1 MSSYSWN
8 FSESYLGKNSESTSY
23 ESLCNLKFK
32 QLNTNSDLD
41 TANFEGNV
49 NYSGYKIN
57 DYNDLAYIDLNSV
70 HNPDASFTIEFNLT
84 ELDTID
90 TTKDINYLT
99 FGYHIRGRSG
109 VALTVGRPANS
120 SNVVLGT
127 ITETSTTKSSSIEPS
142 LVTEPNTT
150 YQYTLSYNNFATNE
164 EKLKL
169 FRGPYLISTSSNLD
183 IQNFSIIDRKL
194 FLGTSGWINEP
205 SWSNSFDISKNVVFN
220 DYLSF
225 QTDHAVDKS
234 FIPSSPFYPLHYSF
248 ENITDSTRNSHQ
260 VAVKDDLIN
269 ITFHST
275 KDVPVNNVD
284 MHINGL
290 SNNISQID
298 VQNPYLLP
306 NGTNTVLYTYQFQVT
321 NSWPTDGILSY
332 GLNMYGNHTLSNIL
346 PPFNQNIYI
355 DNTIPVFEYSFNTP
369 SDSNVSFTVSNITDD
384 YLSIMTNQTPFE
396 HYTVN
401 FYASNNQHV
410 KSTTVNN
417 PVINQTYFVED
428 LDNETIYNLYATV
441 TDRATNTS
449 DRILPHNGSA
459 IVETTDITSPII
471 QTLTTTT
478 ITDHSEKKP
487 GITVR
492 TSTYDTAAALTVNS
506 HDYTV
511 YISILQDDIS
521 NINVIETIL
530 TSYNL
535 FQQTKT
541 NSTVET
547 IEENMFTYYDSTNS
561 IKDIVTEKMLYIYC
575 LVIDNAGNKT
585 FTKTSHYINNTI
597 TFTSIVSDFTTNDI
611 AKLNNTLT
619 MSFNSEFKLYNNN
632 QFNITMMEDTVTNA
646 SSTDGLTWTATNIVK
661 NTNVSGE
668 VLFNVTQT
676 PEHAPIANEI
686 SSFDQTDHTDSLYIQ
701 KESPVFK
708 SGVNNTL
715 STGLTSLTVTNI
727 GDYISDF
734 TINSNNNLFK
744 LEVTTNNET
753 KGGVYST
760 KAELPS
766 SFVFSDLDENN
777 SYEVRASISNLF
789 AESTDQL
796 IGSILTQKD
805 IPTISIETTANQ
817 ITTASYPLI
826 QLSSGSK
833 VTEHTTPFDMYVYVA
848 DFNITDPSAIRS
860 FLLSITPQITN
871 HPTGT
876 DIDIRSLIP
885 QDITTHLSYSAGSQT
900 YTYIFEINVQSA
912 STNIEIAS
920 IKANGVSLHS
930 WDKFVSV
937 LAFIQPNHITSN
949 DINNILVDTHLNVAW
964 VDNILSVGDQLFQIV
979 TTEKINTLD
988 ISPHRPLYGPGWK
1001 IYENGLVILEEVS
1014 NRGNANTPSNDGGIW
1029 YYTYVLPLNAFSQ
1042 TTLIPSTTTTYY
1054 LYAMIDDTA
1063 TEPVYDKK
1071 TITFDFTFTEAMLSN
1086 ISYNYFVRNGDT
1098 VKMSW
1103 NTTYVS
1109 QVSDFSN
1116 VKVFGVNATPT
1127 SVDGIVWT
1135 AQVTIVDG
1143 TADHSVSYLGTPLT
1157 INASNVLYD
1166 NAAPTFTIDFV
1177 SKSTNNIQVT
1187 LDNFGSDTYTNQ
1199 VVPAVITV
1207 SVVNGKFVFDHVVSA
1222 FDPSRTYIF
1231 DNTANSS
1238 EHPLN
1243 FHTSNERP
1251 EFKYTFE
1258 ISVLSAHSASWIV
1271 PSHILVDGIALF
1283 ENSNFDRLEMLVN
1296 PLSPY
1301 AEDMVVDHLIDSDP
1315 NSYINWRNN
1324 AQPVGTK
1331 LFNLYFKEKVPNI
1344 TVIHQRPVYTPGWKI
1359 YENDVVI
1366 HTDTSNHGAESNPR
1380 PYDVTYTWNSTLTS
1394 GFAYSQ
1400 DAHGYVTVSD
1410 FATHSALFVHCGVHD
1425 TDMGSDVNGINGI
1438 PVQAMT
1444 TDPAKVNTDYTV
1456 VFTVIK
1462 TYDNSS
1468 PNNTPYSFT
1477 IDYANL
1483 ITNNYTLDGL
1493 EEAKDYTI
1501 SCTLTDPAQNT
1512 ITVNYDNGNSIQTS
1526 DVTIPTINSL
1536 TSTINT
1542 TGLNK
1547 EPGFY
1552 VSTTT
1557 YDNNEHTVHMSI
1569 FNYQLT
1575 GSDDDKKTTITTN
1588 SLSTDTITT
1597 INANVNT
1604 SNTFGTYFKTSD
1616 TTQYVIRTEET
1627 YYIYCVAVDIDGNFF
1642 ISNNVKTID
1651 NTFTQTSVVTNFSK
1665 DDIAEV
1671 GNDIIV
1677 SFTTDY
1683 RLFTDQIQVVM
1694 MGDSITP
1701 VSSDNGLTWTATNTV
1716 TSSHTSGK
1724 VVFSVSQTPDIG
1736 STTSSFND
1744 TSLDAVYIQ
1753 KENPSFFTLP
1763 VTNNIHNIAV
1773 TLDSGKYVF
1782 TPSISSFIN
1791 GHTYIFDNTGAST
1804 NSFHPLRFTSSSTHP
1819 GLDSPTIL
1827 FKDDVNHIIVVTITD
1842 SSQGPIYAHCGFHS
1856 GMGSVVNGV
1865 SGIPIT
1871 TLTDVSFGSLTN
1883 EIVISNIGT
1892 NINDFTI
1899 NSNNDLL
1906 QLTVELG
1913 GQTITNTY
1921 ANKSLIPNSFTF
1933 ANLTENTQY
1942 EVKASISNLFSES
1955 NNIVLGNANTTFDFP
1970 SITVNANVST
1980 LDDEPVVQLL
1990 TTSLATE
1997 STSAFDIYIE
2007 VTDFLFTDNTEVST
2021 FKELLQAKLTDTSP
2035 GTNIYYVSQ
2044 LDTNK
2049 LSTYWSRN
2057 GTAFV
2062 NNPLIPSTTLQYYV
2076 YAIIDDH
2083 VHIIHNRADVTF
2095 SFTASQASLSN
2106 TSYPYFTRNDDVV
2119 NMAWSTTLK
2128 SQASDFTNIKIFD
2141 QTPTPPVTTDYLNWS
2156 TSVTLPPSGVPVGT
2170 HSITYLNTSLT
2181 VNSDNVLFDNQ
2192 APTFDISLDSTTETT
2207 FNFKLTNLGSDVY
2220 TNQFIPVTGVDNTYS
2235 VVFKATHTDATLI
2248 EKTFTNITHTNLT
2261 VNTFTVDGLL
2271 EGGAYSIEATLTDPA
2286 ANTKTVA
2293 YNQGNLVI
2301 TNDTTLPVI
2310 TNVDTLLTHVAS
2322 QTTVTAVDI
2331 KAYDTHSLF
2340 DIYGGLFT
2348 TNTIDFDIQS
2358 LKDNS
2363 NTQSVIFSKTNQPT
2377 SSYVSLGGTFEKVLS
2392 YNGSSWVTNDFE
2404 YNRDYYMYIGVE
2416 DAIGNINSNNG
2427 AVFQTVTMNNGP
2439 TTSYFD
2445 PTTGTFIDPT
2455 EDGQA
2460 PQETTTT
2467 DITQD
2472 AQSALVFQPVVAT
2485 DPNVDTTTDTTT
2497 YAAYDT
2503 SGNNNNIYFDA
2514 ATNPLSTNAIIND
2527 YSVDI
2532 GLTTTGLALSSSLS
2546 IAGDDG
2552 FTYITHVN
2560 NTNDV
2565 FDDTVLL
2572 QNAGNDFLTV
2582 SDTGITI
2589 NTGTVVFFPVSL
2601 LTNEWNSVSVS
2612 TENNTV
2618 RVFVNGEEILPTP
2631 ETANNYNSAQATGTL
2646 TIPPQQ
2652 NILIDGI
2659 TVFNTPINAA
2669 IIETVVSSGEFK
2681 IKLDFENPPIQSFDV
2696 SYSNSKF
2703 YLNNEVSPELVFN
2716 SNAYYTFLQSSSTG
2730 IPLILSETGAFP
2742 VPNTDNLNVSYFI
2755 NNVNIGNDPLK
2766 YSLDFATND
2775 NNKVVLHTDNTSNL
2789 FYHSTTDLTPSKIT
2803 VSQVAFKGI
2812 QNVANTSEAA
2822 QPVYTMTPVFTTDT
2836 KSGNHAMVF
2845 DATQQTALTFNNFT
2859 LDANNMTMSAWVKTD
2874 FTQQSNNPLIS
2885 QEGVFEYGID
2895 ETGKSYF
2902 KLFNNDTPGNYATI
2916 DAVTMEDSKINI
2928 SNMAFTTDMT
2938 NPGYVYA
2945 VATANKRDKSTIM
2958 SMMDTHKDTENVYYR
2973 AITTE
2978 ASIPS
2983 IDLTKM
2989 FDVTDIIQDTKTMNQ
3004 AYVYVSIRENN
3015 NYALGVVNQYNEYKV
3030 SFSNTVPRMH
3040 INGFSNLD
3048 VEGVQSLQIFDGT
3061 VSSGTASIDKY
3072 YSFSFLQNEDGTVGA
3087 DNLELTNDLANT
3099 FINST
3104 SFTTHFDANVT
3115 SGAIYQ
3121 NDTDIP
3127 KNTVGTITNATVTQA
3142 FNSLTDATDLSN
3154 VYADSNYAANLVGV
3168 DINNNKSIIVNKLYS
3183 LLEYNNKSIF
3193 YERDLITP
3201 ETMSSYSKFAI
3212 KNGFLFT
3219 YNASSIKVFKLNTNE
3234 LVSVHTS
3241 TTPSTITN
3249 VISMIDLSHVVY
3261 TYNSGGYT
3269 QFRILTVDVEND
3281 LILETIDT
3289 VMTYGLTVASYMIN
3303 DKYFIG
3309 KNATAVGV
3317 YVFDK
3322 TTVSYLFVESFT
3334 DFTYNGTTYTV
3345 SDHESSSSKF
3355 ISSNNMF
3362 ALKNTTDKSIVMFKY
3377 NGSTWNNVFNRFVV
3391 YHTDGINQYIS
3402 PSQVVYSNNGNY
3414 IFIGGNSPYRKGYQ
3428 TGLFYV
3434 YRLNGTEYVN
3444 TGFIAENDNV
3454 YNHFSVDISVTMD
3467 NRLFALDY
3475 AICQSSSSSVPEY
3488 SALYGYSFDKDGFD
3502 FNSST
3507 LVYHGDKS
3515 SNNTTRVYN
3524 FFTDFYST
3532 VFMKQNQ
3539 SPCILYFREMYSVY
3553 DVRPY
3558 PPRGWINGSHVTTQ
3572 SINMSVIESGA
3583 GITLVNT
3590 GHPSTTVSTWTLPE
3604 SYVTYGAGQY
3614 VAKTNKSYNNG
3625 GHHPAGAFTKLN
3637 IDSPCFHTDTLS
3649 SSESDPVIFS
3659 ITLPV
3664 NIIVKRYD
3672 VHSRFYT
3679 YQGIKS
3685 WKLQASNDD
3694 FVSEIVDLDSQSN
3707 QTIVIGKSSK
3717 FYIDSNT
3724 RIFKSYRLRITQN
3737 ETANN
3742 SVIVSEFELWG
3753 IEQS

>member
-1 MSSYSWN
+1 MSSSYKWI
-8 FSESYLGKNSESTSY
+8 FSEAYLGKNSDTQSY
-23 ESLCNLKFK
+23 ESMCNLYFK
-32 QLNTNSDLD
+32 QLNTNTELNNDKYIELNSG
-41 TANFEGNV
+41 TI
-49 NYSGYKIN
+49 SGYKIN
-57 DYNDLAYIDLNSV
+57 DYEDIAYIDLNSV
-70 HNPDASFTIEFNLT
+70 HSPDSSFTLEFSVT
-84 ELDTID
+84 ELDQIN
-90 TTKDINYLT
+90 TTKAINYLT
-99 FGYHIRGRSG
+99 FGYHVRGKSG
-109 VALTVGRPANS
+109 VTLTVGRPENS
-120 SNVVLGT
+120 SNVVIGT
-127 ITETSTTKSSSIEPS
+127 ITETSTSKAVVYDSNFP
-142 LVTEPNTT
+142 VEPNTQ
-150 YQYTLSYNNFATNE
+150 YDYTLTYNNFATDE

-169 FRGPYLISTSSNLD
+169 FRGPYLISTSSNFD
-183 IQNFSIIDRKL
+183 IQNYSIVDRKL
-194 FLGTSGWINEP
+194 FLGSSAWTNEP
-205 SWSNSFDISKNVVFN
+205 SWSNVFDLSTNVVFN
-220 DYLSF
+220 DSL
-225 QTDHAVDKS
+225 QLHTNKVIDKS
-234 FIPSSPFYPLHYSF
+234 FIPSSPFYPLHYSI
-248 ENITDSTRNSHQ
+248 ENITNATRNTHQ
-260 VAVKDDLIN
+260 IAVKDDFVEVK
-269 ITFHST
+269 FHST
-275 KDVPVNNVD
+275 KDVPTNNVYMNID
-284 MHINGL
+284 GL
-290 SNNISQID
+290 SNNTISQTN
-298 VQNPYLLP
+298 VENPFILG
-306 NGTNTVLYTYQFQVT
+306 NGSNTVMYTYQFQVT
-321 NSWPTDGILSY
+321 DSWPTDGIISY
-332 GLNMYGNHTLSNIL
+332 GLDMYGNVTLSNIF
-346 PPFNQNIYI
+346 PEFTENMYI
-355 DNTIPVFEYSFNTP
+355 DNTIPTLAYTFNPP
-369 SDSNVSFTVSNITDD
+369 SHNNVSFTITEITDA
-384 YLSIMTNQTPFE
+384 YLDVMTNQTPFE
-396 HYTVN
+396 YYTVN
-401 FYASNNQHV
+401 FYASNNTHV
-410 KSTTVNN
+410 RSTVVNN
-417 PVINQTYFVED
+417 PNINQSYFVEN
-428 LDNETIYNLYATV
+428 LDDETIYTLYATI
-441 TDRATNTS
+441 TDRANNTTE
-449 DRILPHNGSA
+449 RIFPSNGSE
-459 IVETTDITSPII
+459 IVETVDITAPVI
-471 QTLTTTT
+471 QYLNTAT
-478 ITDHSEKKP
+478 ITDNAEKRP
-487 GITVR
+487 GIKVT
-492 TSTYDTAAALTVNS
+492 TSTYDTATELTVNT
-506 HDYTV
+506 HNYTV
-511 YISILQDDIS
+511 YISILEENIS
-521 NINVIETIL
+521 DINVVESKL
-530 TSYNL
+530 TTNNL
-535 FQQTKT
+535 FQQLKT
-541 NSTVET
+541 NFTAET
-547 IEENMFTYYDSTNS
+547 IEQEMLKYYDTNNVE
-561 IKDIVTEKMLYIYC
+561 KDIVTEKTFYIYC
-575 LVIDNAGNKT
+575 LVIDNAASPNKH
-585 FTKTSHYINNTI
+585 FTKTSHFINNTL
-597 TFTSIVSDFTTNDI
+597 TLTNIVSDFSTNDI
-611 AKLNNTLT
+611 AELGNTLT
-619 MSFNSEFKLYNNN
+619 LTFESDFKLYDKS
-632 QFNITMMEDTVTNA
+632 QFAITMMEDTVTNA
-646 SSTDGLTWTATNIVK
+646 TSANGLNWTATNLVK
-661 NTNVSGE
+661 NTNASGE
-668 VLFNVTQT
+668 ILFSVTQT
-676 PEHAPIANEI
+676 PDIDAPASLN
-686 SSFDQTDHTDSLYIQ
+686 QTDHTDSLYIQ

-789 AESTDQL
+789 AESSDQI
-796 IGSILTQKD
+796 IGSITTQKD

-860 FLLSITPQITN
+860 FLLSTTPQITN

-937 LAFIQPNHITSN
+937 LAFIQPNHITAN
-949 DINNILVDTHLNVAW
+949 DINNILVDTQLYVAW

-1127 SVDGIVWT
+1127 SYNGKDWV
-1135 AQVTIVDG
+1135 AQVTIVEG
-1143 TADHSVSYLGTPLT
+1143 IADHSVSYLGTPLT

-1177 SKSTNNIQVT
+1177 SKSTNTIQVT

-1199 VVPAVITV
+1199 TVPAG
-1207 SVVNGKFVFDHVVSA
+1207 VN
-1222 FDPSRTYIF
+1222 
-1231 DNTANSS
+1231 
-1238 EHPLN
+1238 
-1243 FHTSNERP
+1243 
-1251 EFKYTFE
+1251 
-1258 ISVLSAHSASWIV
+1258 
-1271 PSHILVDGIALF
+1271 
-1283 ENSNFDRLEMLVN
+1283 
-1296 PLSPY
+1296 
-1301 AEDMVVDHLIDSDP
+1301 
-1315 NSYINWRNN
+1315 
-1324 AQPVGTK
+1324 
-1331 LFNLYFKEKVPNI
+1331 
-1344 TVIHQRPVYTPGWKI
+1344 
-1359 YENDVVI
+1359 NDY
-1366 HTDTSNHGAESNPR
+1366 N
-1380 PYDVTYTWNSTLTS
+1380 
-1394 GFAYSQ
+1394 
-1400 DAHGYVTVSD
+1400 
-1410 FATHSALFVHCGVHD
+1410 
-1425 TDMGSDVNGINGI
+1425 
-1438 PVQAMT
+1438 
-1444 TDPAKVNTDYTV
+1444 V
-1456 VFTVIK
+1456 VFTVTK
-1462 TYDNSS
+1462 TEDNSFPTNS
-1468 PNNTPYSFT
+1468 PYSFT
-1477 IDYANL
+1477 VDYANL
-1483 ITNNYTLDGL
+1483 TTNNFILDGL

-1526 DVTIPTINSL
+1526 DVTVPTINSL

-1616 TTQYVIRTEET
+1616 TTQYAIRTEET

-1651 NTFTQTSVVTNFSK
+1651 NTFSNPSIVTNFSK
-1665 DDIAEV
+1665 NDIAEV

-1683 RLFTDQIQVVM
+1683 RLFTDQIQVTM

-1724 VVFSVSQTPDIG
+1724 VIFSVSQTLDIG
-1736 STTSSFND
+1736 STTSSFDD

-1763 VTNNIHNIAV
+1763 VTNNIHNIVV

-1842 SSQGPIYAHCGFHS
+1842 SSPGPIYAHCGFHS

-2156 TSVTLPPSGVPVGT
+2156 TSVTLPPSGVPVGN

-2181 VNSDNVLFDNQ
+2181 VNSDNVLFDNA
-2192 APTFDISLDSTTETT
+2192 APTFDIVLDSTTETT

-2220 TNQFIPVTGVDNTYS
+2220 TNQVIPITGVDNTYS

-2261 VNTFTVDGLL
+2261 IYTFTVDGLL

-2322 QTTVTAVDI
+2322 QTIVTAVDI
-2331 KAYDTHSLF
+2331 KAYDTHSIF

-2377 SSYVSLGGTFEKVLS
+2377 SSYVSLSGTFEKVLS

-2416 DAIGNINSNNG
+2416 DASGNINSNNG
-2427 AVFQTVTMNNGP
+2427 VVFQTVTMNNGP

-2527 YSVDI
+2527 YSVNI

-2716 SNAYYTFLQSSSTG
+2716 SNAYYTFLQSSSNG
-2730 IPLILSETGAFP
+2730 IPLILSETGTFP

-2755 NNVNIGNDPLK
+2755 NNVNIGNDPLQ
-2766 YSLDFATND
+2766 YSLEFATNN

-2789 FYHSTTDLTPSKIT
+2789 FYHSTTDLEATKIT

-2845 DATQQTALTFNNFT
+2845 DAAQQTALTFNNFT

-2885 QEGVFEYGID
+2885 QEGVFEFGID

-2958 SMMDTHKDTENVYYR
+2958 SMMDTHKYTENVYYR

-3040 INGFSNLD
+3040 INGFSNLN

-3061 VSSGTASIDKY
+3061 ISSGTASIDKY
-3072 YSFSFLQNEDGTVGA
+3072 YTFSILQNDDGTVGA
-3087 DNLELTNDLANT
+3087 DSLEMTEDLANT

-3104 SFTTHFDANVT
+3104 SFTTHFDANVAN
-3115 SGAIYQ
+3115 GAIYL
-3121 NDTDIP
+3121 NDTNIS
-3127 KNTVGTITNATVTQA
+3127 KNTVGTITNATVTKA
-3142 FNSLTDATDLSN
+3142 FNSVTDATDLSS
-3154 VYADSNYAANLVGV
+3154 VHADSNYSSSLVGV
-3168 DINNNKSIIVNKLYS
+3168 DSLGRIGVGINAKVDPFADAFRTSTAIADLTDGIYSSSDTLTFGDITVSGMPINDGRYTYDAGSFQIQTDSNNKRYFS
-3183 LLEYNNKSIF
+3183 L
-3193 YERDLITP
+3193 
-3201 ETMSSYSKFAI
+3201 
-3212 KNGFLFT
+3212 
-3219 YNASSIKVFKLNTNE
+3219 NASGNT
-3234 LVSVHTS
+3234 
-3241 TTPSTITN
+3241 
-3249 VISMIDLSHVVY
+3249 
-3261 TYNSGGYT
+3261 
-3269 QFRILTVDVEND
+3269 
-3281 LILETIDT
+3281 
-3289 VMTYGLTVASYMIN
+3289 
-3303 DKYFIG
+3303 
-3309 KNATAVGV
+3309 TAFGP
-3317 YVFDK
+3317 FN
-3322 TTVSYLFVESFT
+3322 LGFT
-3334 DFTYNGTTYTV
+3334 DFTMVFVISYKNLSKVDRLTYGVYPIDKINIHISPTFMGLYDAEYGYTTSQV
-3345 SDHESSSSKF
+3345 SSSQLAEYASADYLLKIVSYNHSTSR
-3355 ISSNNMF
+3355 ISVI
-3362 ALKNTTDKSIVMFKY
+3362 LRTNTTNNHNEFTISHTYPTEKERAIVL
-3377 NGSTWNNVFNRFVV
+3377 S
-3391 YHTDGINQYIS
+3391 
-3402 PSQVVYSNNGNY
+3402 
-3414 IFIGGNSPYRKGYQ
+3414 
-3428 TGLFYV
+3428 
-3434 YRLNGTEYVN
+3434 
-3444 TGFIAENDNV
+3444 
-3454 YNHFSVDISVTMD
+3454 
-3467 NRLFALDY
+3467 
-3475 AICQSSSSSVPEY
+3475 
-3488 SALYGYSFDKDGFD
+3488 
-3502 FNSST
+3502 
-3507 LVYHGDKS
+3507 
-3515 SNNTTRVYN
+3515 
-3524 FFTDFYST
+3524 
-3532 VFMKQNQ
+3532 
-3539 SPCILYFREMYSVY
+3539 
-3553 DVRPY
+3553 
-3558 PPRGWINGSHVTTQ
+3558 
-3572 SINMSVIESGA
+3572 ESGEGHRIYEMMIFPGEYMTSDRSTYPLF
-3583 GITLVNT
+3583 GII
-3590 GHPSTTVSTWTLPE
+3590 E
-3604 SYVTYGAGQY
+3604 DY
-3614 VAKTNKSYNNG
+3614 VA
-3625 GHHPAGAFTKLN
+3625 
-3637 IDSPCFHTDTLS
+3637 
-3649 SSESDPVIFS
+3649 SE
-3659 ITLPV
+3659 
-3664 NIIVKRYD
+3664 Y
-3672 VHSRFYT
+3672 
-3679 YQGIKS
+3679 GIH
-3685 WKLQASNDD
+3685 
-3694 FVSEIVDLDSQSN
+3694 VP
-3707 QTIVIGKSSK
+3707 
-3717 FYIDSNT
+3717 
-3724 RIFKSYRLRITQN
+3724 
-3737 ETANN
+3737 
-3742 SVIVSEFELWG
+3742 
-3753 IEQS
+3753 